1 MRYNSRGVIVIA
13 NSLPVGLIMCPT
25 PTWLLI
31 NVRYL
36 KYGGTLNPS
45 RSSSSSQLLT
55 KDPKQR
61 LGCQVD
67 GATDTKAH
75 HFFKNINFKR
85 LEAGILEPSFVPDV
99 SHGEESDVPQFK
111 FPYL

>member
-1 MRYNSRGVIVIA
+1 
-13 NSLPVGLIMCPT
+13 MCPT

-31 NVRYL
+31 HVRYL
-36 KYGGTLNPS
+36 KYGGTASLQFASETLNPS

-75 HFFKNINFKR
+75 PFFKNINFKR

-99 SHGEESDVPQFK
+99 SHGEESDFPQFK